1 MNFKNKKYYFGL
13 IPIIISLVLGMNLPV
28 SANSDNLQMTPESVT
43 AEIYAKHYSV
53 TMEEALHRLQLQD
66 SFPGL
71 SIALEKNEKLTYGGL
86 WIQHEPDYKI
96 IIAFTVNGEQTIS
109 EYSNYISKDVAPY
122 IEIKTVKKSLEELLN
137 EQDSLLTSLAKQNIK
152 VDSRVDII
160 NNCVSIDVKKTDKDY
175 FSAVTNNSQ
184 LAIPTGLEINFVDG
198 LYQLATNIYGGL
210 TLNYSSGGSS
220 CCTVGFS
227 VTNSTGTV
235 KGIITAGHATLNN
248 LYYNSTALPCQWS
261 ITNGSYDVQFRTC
274 PGLNV
279 TNKIQWWS
287 DGSTFDVNS
296 KKPRSEQHVGDIVS
310 KYGYN
315 TFYTAGQITSTTHVS
330 DPPYNAATW
339 IEVANVFGYS
349 RIADGGDSG
358 GPWFTGNGS
367 GVTALGITH
376 MVSSDRQ
383 NVSYMAEDYLELM
396 SMYVMTSP

>member
-210 TLNYSSGGSS
+210 TLRWSPK
-220 CCTVGFS
+220 
-227 VTNSTGTV
+227 TGQVV
-235 KGIITAGHATLNN
+235 K
-248 LYYNSTALPCQWS
+248 
-261 ITNGSYDVQFRTC
+261 
-274 PGLNV
+274 
-279 TNKIQWWS
+279 
-287 DGSTFDVNS
+287 
-296 KKPRSEQHVGDIVS
+296 
-310 KYGYN
+310 
-315 TFYTAGQITSTTHVS
+315 
-330 DPPYNAATW
+330 
-339 IEVANVFGYS
+339 IEFCS
-349 RIADGGDSG
+349 
-358 GPWFTGNGS
+358 
-367 GVTALGITH
+367 
-376 MVSSDRQ
+376 
-383 NVSYMAEDYLELM
+383 
-396 SMYVMTSP
+396 